1 MKTFK
6 EYPATHSMATSWY
19 VADEDGNVGIIDFE
33 DNGPVPWETEQTI
46 IEDLVFGHEEGD
58 KFIRVNLTDDQIF
71 DLLQDPHSPEEEE
84 FWYDCFVQ
92 IDKTQEEEF
101 LHLAHSKDIDC
112 HVISEKLGLYKIDAG
127 DCFPNVDKWT
137 IKTVIKD
144 SSLGKMLGKNMILR
158 IYHMKDYTVSGEWH
172 NDKLVYEHEFDSA
185 PYFIYGQ
192 PYWPKLLAERINIPA
207 DPVKISQFPEK
218 LQKRIYRLP
227 VKFSECEKIQIAE
240 WVPCSVY
247 TEEEIAI
254 DGCGYSVLPLSD
266 GSKAYVLTD
275 INATDFF
282 KYCSERE
289 KHHCKQCTADE
300 CYYCDNYS
308 TFTARPTVM
317 MIIYPFR
324 YKDYDRRYITDEIT
338 MHSIILPYLPK
349 VPCPPPHNHIFLNSD
364 ARKMVSLKELHRIFK
379 DSHRY
384 MDDMLRRYRPRV
396 IIIGEDAYDALSQ
409 VYQMADHV
417 LLSDGEEFPYYMEKE
432 VEAHRG
438 EIERLAQLPYQGKVF
453 PQIANKALLE
463 KNHDDE

>member
-158 IYHMKDYTVSGEWH
+158 IYHM
-172 NDKLVYEHEFDSA
+172 
-185 PYFIYGQ
+185 
-192 PYWPKLLAERINIPA
+192 
-207 DPVKISQFPEK
+207 
-218 LQKRIYRLP
+218 
-227 VKFSECEKIQIAE
+227 
-240 WVPCSVY
+240 
-247 TEEEIAI
+247 
-254 DGCGYSVLPLSD
+254 
-266 GSKAYVLTD
+266 
-275 INATDFF
+275 
-282 KYCSERE
+282 
-289 KHHCKQCTADE
+289 
-300 CYYCDNYS
+300 
-308 TFTARPTVM
+308 
-317 MIIYPFR
+317 
-324 YKDYDRRYITDEIT
+324 
-338 MHSIILPYLPK
+338 
-349 VPCPPPHNHIFLNSD
+349 
-364 ARKMVSLKELHRIFK
+364 
-379 DSHRY
+379 
-384 MDDMLRRYRPRV
+384 
-396 IIIGEDAYDALSQ
+396 
-409 VYQMADHV
+409 
-417 LLSDGEEFPYYMEKE
+417 
-432 VEAHRG
+432 
-438 EIERLAQLPYQGKVF
+438 
-453 PQIANKALLE
+453 
-463 KNHDDE
+463 